1 MSRFKTSNQ
10 FVGIFF
16 DSNRL
21 DQKVNTRLN
30 NIIDNYQYI
39 FIDTLNPFLKSIK
52 SNLAFDKLNGGV
64 RHDSSG
70 ASSESTMALLT
81 SFSTGGDDTSFS
93 ISAGIQRPGSIN
105 LELGTKPGTFVS
117 LSKITRWA
125 DEKGISAP
133 PIALQRS
140 IISKGATAYP
150 IVEPLWMLH
159 EDKYMGMVKNR
170 VRRQIFKGIK

>member
-52 SNLAFDKLNGGV
+52 SNLAFDKL
-64 RHDSSG
+64 
-70 ASSESTMALLT
+70 
-81 SFSTGGDDTSFS
+81 
-93 ISAGIQRPGSIN
+93 
-105 LELGTKPGTFVS
+105 K
-117 LSKITRWA
+117 RWNQA
-125 DEKGISAP
+125 
-133 PIALQRS
+133 R
-140 IISKGATAYP
+140 
-150 IVEPLWMLH
+150 
-159 EDKYMGMVKNR
+159 
-170 VRRQIFKGIK
+170 